1 MRRIIPVTLALFTT
15 CIGSSRSLAQPP
27 QPPRGFLGVILD
39 PEQAESRAVITQVA
53 PESPAAKAG
62 LKAGDVVTKIG
73 DKEIK
78 NADAFVEAVAGH
90 KPGDKLSVH
99 FLREGKEHD
108 ITTTLAERP
117 DRRAEQPRP
126 RLPRDVSNPL
136 ERPRG
141 AFLGIQ
147 MQELTTDLK
156 SRLKVEADKGVVITE
171 VVPASAAAKAGLK
184 PDDVVTSLGDKAVAN
199 PAELR
204 RAIQEAGTGKEV
216 TLKLAR
222 GNDQLEVKVLLGE
235 APPEALSRIPRG
247 DIRLPNIN
255 LERIMPLLEGGTR
268 VEELEKRIQELERRI
283 QELEKKLE
291 KK

>member
-1 MRRIIPVTLALFTT
+1 MA
-15 CIGSSRSLAQPP
+15 SR
-27 QPPRGFLGVILD
+27 
-39 PEQAESRAVITQVA
+39 
-53 PESPAAKAG
+53 
-62 LKAGDVVTKIG
+62 
-73 DKEIK
+73 
-78 NADAFVEAVAGH
+78 
-90 KPGDKLSVH
+90 
-99 FLREGKEHD
+99 
-108 ITTTLAERP
+108 
-117 DRRAEQPRP
+117 
-126 RLPRDVSNPL
+126 
-136 ERPRG
+136 
-141 AFLGIQ
+141 
-147 MQELTTDLK
+147 
-156 SRLKVEADKGVVITE
+156 
-171 VVPASAAAKAGLK
+171 
-184 PDDVVTSLGDKAVAN
+184 SLGDKAVAN